1 MILVLLL
8 IIPLLGGLLAW
19 AVSQRSNRLCRCFS
33 LIALFA
39 DLAVLVILSVQYAS
53 NRNEQWFAFVKWS
66 WIPQLGVSFELGADG
81 LSLLLLWLTVI
92 LGIFAV
98 ASSWSEIQER
108 VGFFHFNLMLILVGI
123 MGVFTALDLFLF
135 YFFWELMLVPM
146 YFLISI
152 WGHENRVY
160 ASIKF
165 FIFTQAGGLFML
177 LSIIALYFIHGR
189 VTGVYT
195 FDYNE
200 LLSTAGA
207 TTVSIWLMLGF
218 FIAFAV
224 KLPAVPF
231 HTWLADA
238 HTEAPTAGSVI
249 LAGLLLKTGAYGL
262 LRFVLPLFPLPAQ
275 QIAPIAMVLGVIGI
289 LYGAILAFAQ
299 RDAKRLV
306 AYTSI
311 SHLGFVL
318 FGIFAGNLL
327 SLQGAVI
334 IILAHGLSTGGLFIL
349 VGILQERL
357 NTRDMS
363 KMGGLWASVPRMG
376 GVGLFLALASLGLPG
391 LGNFIG
397 EFLVLAGTWR
407 VSPVLT
413 SIAAIGFI
421 LSAIY
426 SLWFIQKVFHGPPVV
441 SIVEPPQQEARQI
454 SDLGI
459 REMAVMCLIMAGLI
473 WLGLYPQ
480 PILNSAKPTL
490 DAIQSKYVPVAEQT
504 AGGEGS
510 RTDVAH

>member
-1 MILVLLL
+1 
-8 IIPLLGGLLAW
+8 
-19 AVSQRSNRLCRCFS
+19 
-33 LIALFA
+33 
-39 DLAVLVILSVQYAS
+39 
-53 NRNEQWFAFVKWS
+53 
-66 WIPQLGVSFELGADG
+66 
-81 LSLLLLWLTVI
+81 
-92 LGIFAV
+92 
-98 ASSWSEIQER
+98 
-108 VGFFHFNLMLILVGI
+108 
-123 MGVFTALDLFLF
+123 
-135 YFFWELMLVPM
+135 
-146 YFLISI
+146 
-152 WGHENRVY
+152 
-160 ASIKF
+160 
-165 FIFTQAGGLFML
+165 
-177 LSIIALYFIHGR
+177 
-189 VTGVYT
+189 
-195 FDYNE
+195 
-200 LLSTAGA
+200 
-207 TTVSIWLMLGF
+207 
-218 FIAFAV
+218 
-224 KLPAVPF
+224 
-231 HTWLADA
+231 
-238 HTEAPTAGSVI
+238 
-249 LAGLLLKTGAYGL
+249 
-262 LRFVLPLFPLPAQ
+262 
-275 QIAPIAMVLGVIGI
+275 MVLGVIGI

-318 FGIFAGNLL
+318 LGVFAGNLL

-334 IILAHGLSTGGLFIL
+334 IILAHGLSTGGLFII

-357 NTRDMS
+357 GTRDMS
-363 KMGGLWASVPRMG
+363 RMGGLWSSVPRMG

-413 SIAAIGFI
+413 SIASVGFI

-441 SIVEPPQQEARQI
+441 SVVEPQQARQI
-454 SDLGI
+454 ADLGI
-459 REMAVMCLIMAGLI
+459 REMAMMCVIMAGLL

>member
-1 MILVLLL
+1 M
-8 IIPLLGGLLAW
+8 
-19 AVSQRSNRLCRCFS
+19 
-33 LIALFA
+33 
-39 DLAVLVILSVQYAS
+39 
-53 NRNEQWFAFVKWS
+53 
-66 WIPQLGVSFELGADG
+66 
-81 LSLLLLWLTVI
+81 
-92 LGIFAV
+92 
-98 ASSWSEIQER
+98 
-108 VGFFHFNLMLILVGI
+108 
-123 MGVFTALDLFLF
+123 
-135 YFFWELMLVPM
+135 
-146 YFLISI
+146 
-152 WGHENRVY
+152 
-160 ASIKF
+160 
-165 FIFTQAGGLFML
+165 
-177 LSIIALYFIHGR
+177 
-189 VTGVYT
+189 
-195 FDYNE
+195 
-200 LLSTAGA
+200 
-207 TTVSIWLMLGF
+207 
-218 FIAFAV
+218 
-224 KLPAVPF
+224 
-231 HTWLADA
+231 
-238 HTEAPTAGSVI
+238 
-249 LAGLLLKTGAYGL
+249 
-262 LRFVLPLFPLPAQ
+262 
-275 QIAPIAMVLGVIGI
+275 
-289 LYGAILAFAQ
+289 
-299 RDAKRLV
+299 
-306 AYTSI
+306 
-311 SHLGFVL
+311 
-318 FGIFAGNLL
+318 

-349 VGILQERL
+349 VGALQQRL
-357 NTRDMS
+357 KTRDMS

-490 DAIQSKYVPVAEQT
+490 DAIQSKYVSVAEQT